1 MNSNGSLKSI
11 VLVTFLAIGLAGCDK
26 PGSTPGP
33 AETAGKN
40 IDQAVE
46 TAGNQIEQSAE
57 NAGDKIGQTLEK
69 AGQKM
74 DRMANT
80 AGNKIEAA
88 ADKVGDKLGQ
98 QGKKADVAMDDTEIT
113 AKIKAAFFAEP
124 GLRTLQISVLTVK
137 GFVTLSG
144 SVDSMANKERAR
156 VLAGAVA
163 GVISVDNRLVAGGS

>member
-1 MNSNGSLKSI
+1 MNSNGTFKPI
-11 VLVTFLAIGLAGCDK
+11 VLVTLLAFGLAGCDK
-26 PGSTPGP
+26 PAPTPGP

-46 TAGNQIEQSAE
+46 AAGNKIERSAE
-57 NAGDKIGQTLEK
+57 NAGDKIGRTLEK
-69 AGQKM
+69 
-74 DRMANT
+74 

-88 ADKVGDKLGQ
+88 ADKAGEKLGQ
-98 QGKKADVAMDDTEIT
+98 QGKKADVAIDDTEIT
-113 AKIKAAFFAEP
+113 AKVKAAFFAEP

-144 SVDSMANKERAR
+144 SVDSMASKERAR

-163 GVISVDNRLVAGGS
+163 GVISVDNRLVAGGV